1 MPQYTRRR
9 PVLRTAGGPDVGAAE
24 HDDRDR
30 ESNEPLASECV

>member
-9 PVLRTAGGPDVGAAE
+9 PVRRTGGGLDVGDAE

-30 ESNEPLASECV
+30 ESNEPLASECI